1 MYGDVIDR
9 CHEKPFSIP
18 EIMGLLEAVKLCI
31 LIGPEASFRTYACRA
46 LHVIELA
53 LPASLLFA

>member
-18 EIMGLLEAVKLCI
+18 EIMGLLEAVKSCI
-31 LIGPEASFRTYACRA
+31 LIGPQASFRTYACRA

-53 LPASLLFA
+53 LPTSLLLA